1 MNSGMHM
8 KDLSPEMVKLAYGI
22 RAYRGTAS
30 WAIERLNEMENE
42 TAKLKEELV
51 AMQEVVDGLK
61 KKCRHLTDLAEG
73 ERDSAAYW
81 RQFYKKKLS
90 ETYPWRIS

>member
-1 MNSGMHM
+1 MNS
-8 KDLSPEMVKLAYGI
+8 DTCVVKKADVLAMQNRI
-22 RAYRGTAS
+22 A
-30 WAIERLNEMENE
+30 E
-42 TAKLKEELV
+42 LKEELV

-81 RQFYKKKLS
+81 RQFYKKRFS
-90 ETYPWRIS
+90 EIS